1 MRRTIRSLVS
11 HLAALGLLC
20 GAADLG
26 AEGFNRSGT
35 AAAPEL
41 FIPVGARDM
50 ALGGASIATTAGL
63 EALHWNPA
71 GLARAQSDVG
81 LLFSTMSYIA
91 DIQVN
96 YTAISGRFGRFG
108 SLALSLKSLDI
119 GAIPITT
126 EAQPDGTGGTYSP
139 TFFVLGTTYARRL
152 NERAVLGLTGNYI
165 SNSFDRV
172 GATGLSFSAGLQ
184 YANLGGVD
192 GLDLGV
198 ALKHIG
204 SRLRY
209 GGEGLLRR
217 GQLDDLRRS
226 SAFYEV
232 SSSSADLPSTFE
244 IGLGYRYPLAEAG
257 RLNLTSL
264 FQHHSFDHDQYKLGA
279 EYLHGDFFA
288 LRSGFDYAS
297 DAEDDTFLFGTSF
310 GFGLQFD
317 LGSLEDVRLD
327 YAYTSV
333 DHFDGLNTFTFQL
346 GF

>member
-11 HLAALGLLC
+11 HLAVLGLLC

-71 GLARAQSDVG
+71 GLARAHSDVG

-126 EAQPDGTGGTYSP
+126 EAQPDGTGGT
-139 TFFVLGTTYARRL
+139 
-152 NERAVLGLTGNYI
+152 
-165 SNSFDRV
+165 
-172 GATGLSFSAGLQ
+172 
-184 YANLGGVD
+184 
-192 GLDLGV
+192 
-198 ALKHIG
+198 
-204 SRLRY
+204 
-209 GGEGLLRR
+209 
-217 GQLDDLRRS
+217 
-226 SAFYEV
+226 
-232 SSSSADLPSTFE
+232 
-244 IGLGYRYPLAEAG
+244 
-257 RLNLTSL
+257 
-264 FQHHSFDHDQYKLGA
+264 
-279 EYLHGDFFA
+279 
-288 LRSGFDYAS
+288 
-297 DAEDDTFLFGTSF
+297 
-310 GFGLQFD
+310 
-317 LGSLEDVRLD
+317 
-327 YAYTSV
+327 
-333 DHFDGLNTFTFQL
+333 
-346 GF
+346 